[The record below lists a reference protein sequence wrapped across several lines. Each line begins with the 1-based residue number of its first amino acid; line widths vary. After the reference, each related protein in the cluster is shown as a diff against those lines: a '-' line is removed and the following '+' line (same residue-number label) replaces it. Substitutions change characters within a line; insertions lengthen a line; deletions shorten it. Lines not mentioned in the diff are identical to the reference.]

1 MTHFISAHF
10 FEFFIGL
17 AQHNRK
23 SWFDEHRSDYEQWV
37 KQPFHAL
44 VAAMQEQLGAPFEA
58 QRTSDLIFRINRDIR
73 FSKNKEPYKLHMAAA
88 FSPQGKKDMM
98 HPGFYFQ
105 IGVEQCAVYMGI
117 YNSEP
122 PTVDRIRRHLAAHT
136 PELHSI
142 IQAPAFKKY
151 FGAVQGEEQKRLPA
165 DLAKAAELEPLIARK
180 QWYYAYEFE
189 PEDLIDADCI
199 SFLMKAYRAG
209 KPMNDFLMRAWS

>member
-1 MTHFISAHF
+1 MTHFISANF

-23 SWFDEHRSDYEQWV
+23 SWFDEHRSDYELWV

-44 VAAMQEQLGAPFEA
+44 VAAMQEQLGEPYTE
-58 QRTSDLIFRINRDIR
+58 QKTSDLIFRINRDIR

-117 YNSEP
+117 YNP
-122 PTVDRIRRHLAAHT
+122 DAITVDRIRRHLAANSH
-136 PELHSI
+136 ELQSLI
-142 IQAPAFKKY
+142 KAPSFKKY
-151 FGAVQGEEQKRLPA
+151 FGHVQGEEQKRLPA
-165 DLAKAAELEPLIARK
+165 DLARAVEQEPLIACK

-189 PEDLIDADCI
+189 PEALIDADCV

-209 KPMNDFLMRAWS
+209 KSMNDFLMRAWN